1 MFSRTPSCRPQ
12 PADLRPAS
20 WGRRR
25 VLAGCAAAALIA
37 GPAAAQDYPSQPIR
51 VIVTFPPGGSTDI
64 IARVLS
70 GGIERRL
77 GRPLVIEN
85 RSGAGGNIGMDVVAK
100 APPDGYTLGIG
111 AAGALAVNPSLY
123 PAMPYDPVRDLSAV
137 AMIAEIPFVL
147 VANPGQP
154 ARTLPELLAA
164 ARARPDGLTVA
175 HGGNGT
181 AMHLSAELLNQMAEL
196 RIVNVPFRG
205 TGPSVTAVLSGSTDL
220 GMLDLPSSLTLIRE
234 GKVRALGVTSARR
247 LAALPD
253 VPTFGEAGV
262 AGYESV
268 GWFGLVAPARTPD
281 TIIARLNGAFNEALR
296 EPQVVER
303 LGTLGV
309 EPRTGSPAEFAAFV
323 RSEGAKWAEV
333 VRVSGA
339 KPE

>member
-1 MFSRTPSCRPQ
+1 M
-12 PADLRPAS
+12 
-20 WGRRR
+20 
-25 VLAGCAAAALIA
+25 
-37 GPAAAQDYPSQPIR
+37 
-51 VIVTFPPGGSTDI
+51 IVTFPPGGSTDI

-100 APPDGYTLGIG
+100 ALPDGYTLGIG

-123 PAMPYDPVRDLSAV
+123 PAMPYDPVRDLTAIG
-137 AMIAEIPFVL
+137 MIAEIPFVL
-147 VANPGQP
+147 VASPSQA
-154 ARTLPELLAA
+154 ARTLPEVLAA
-164 ARARPDGLTVA
+164 VRTRPEGLTLA

-181 AMHLSAELLNQMAEL
+181 AMHLSAELLKQMAAP

-220 GMLDLPSSLTLIRE
+220 GMLDLPSSLALIRE
-234 GKVRALGVTSARR
+234 GKVRALGVTSGHR
-247 LAALPD
+247 LPALPD

-262 AGYESV
+262 PGYESV
-268 GWFGLVAPARTPD
+268 GWFGLVGPARMPEA
-281 TIIARLNGAFNEALR
+281 IVARLNATFNEALH
-296 EPQVVER
+296 EPQVMER
-303 LGTLGV
+303 LRTLGV
-309 EPRTGSPAEFAAFV
+309 EPRTGSPAEFADFI
-323 RSEGAKWAEV
+323 RSETAKWAEV